1 MGPVQ
6 IIVNAYCISDLAF
19 AVIAWVRNVEAEH
32 AEHQEHLKKEND
44 GHLPEVPAYEYMNKR
59 LKAFP
64 WGPNSLFFN
73 PHVCTQYGTR
83 DQVC

>member
-1 MGPVQ
+1 MQ
-6 IIVNAYCISDLAF
+6 IVVDTHCISDLAF
-19 AVIAWVRNVEAEH
+19 AIIAWVRNVEAEH
-32 AEHQEHLKKEND
+32 AEHQEHIKEEN
-44 GHLPEVPAYEYMNKR
+44 GGQLPEVPAYEYMNKR

-73 PHVCTQYGTR
+73 PHVCTQYGMR